1 MKTKV
6 RFVAL
11 ALALGATAGGCSSDP
26 SMMPGGGD
34 DDGGGGGGA
43 GGSGGGGGGNQPPA
57 PLDATGKYTMHST
70 FDIATNLPGTAG
82 DVVSTIIDATDDDD
96 DPTHWLLDQIIAHVP
111 NDTVRDILSASE
123 GFVAGYLNERLLDL
137 APDFLSTLVQISR
150 DLGDVGKQFGLAET
164 LELAHAGDNYMAVHT
179 VTGAHFKL
187 GDQEGDY
194 ALSNYQLPNVVVSN
208 VAVTMDQTG
217 QLAIAAHDVS
227 LAYGQLLRL
236 GLDAAIIPALDP
248 SAHNLG
254 ELLTSKAHCDKI
266 GSAIADAIH
275 IGSASLF
282 KSACINGLNAAANF
296 VYSKISSIDGTALK
310 FGLTG
315 SARATDKNNDRKI
328 DAIQTGNWSGT
339 LSYGA
344 TPTPLLPAT
353 FSGEKQ

>member
-1 MKTKV
+1 MKTTI
-6 RFVAL
+6 RLVAL
-11 ALALGATAGGCSSDP
+11 ALALGATAAGCSSDP
-26 SMMPGGGD
+26 SAMPGGD
-34 DDGGGGGGA
+34 DDGGGGG
-43 GGSGGGGGGNQPPA
+43 SGGGGGGGSGNDPPPA

-82 DVVSTIIDATDDDD
+82 DVVSTIIEITDDAD
-96 DPTHWLLDQIIAHVP
+96 DPTRWLLDQIIAHVP

-123 GFVAGYLNERLLDL
+123 DFVAGYLNDRLLDL
-137 APDFLSTLVQISR
+137 APDFLSTMVLVSR
-150 DLGDVGKQFGLAET
+150 DLGDVGKHFGLNET
-164 LELAHAGDNYMAVHT
+164 LELAHAGTGYMAVHT

-194 ALSNYQLPNVVVSN
+194 ALANYQLPNVTVSN
-208 VAVTMDQTG
+208 VAVTMDPTG
-217 QLAIAAHDVS
+217 QLTIEAHDVS

-236 GLDAAIIPALDP
+236 GLDAAIIPALDA

-254 ELLTSKAHCDKI
+254 ELLANKAHCQEI
-266 GSAIADAIH
+266 GAAIADAIH

-282 KSACINGLNAAANF
+282 KSACTNGLNAAATF
-296 VYSKISSIDGTALK
+296 VYSKISSIDGAALK

-328 DAIQTGNWSGT
+328 DAIQTGSWSGT

-353 FSGEKQ
+353 FFGERQ